1 MAANLKNADFSE
13 HRHLANSFVR
23 ELIFSAITM
32 RNQVYKTAIKLRKE
46 YQHGVKQH
54 LESKEEFSRP
64 LLLNIKLMTWTVQF
78 RWFYYIP
85 ICGKN
90 EMRTVSRKK
99 TTGELKTSDIPD
111 FDPELKE
118 LALELDAYIQG
129 MTLTLKSIYNIMR
142 HVARIIQINDLDVE
156 DFGLSNEDIL
166 HFVLVGDIG
175 NPLLYD
181 NKFILYDILCLENWD
196 SVEEQLSIED
206 NQKAICELMPLSY
219 IKKDG
224 FNYR

>member
-13 HRHLANSFVR
+13 HRDIANRFVR

-32 RNQVYKTAIKLRKE
+32 RNQVYRTAIKLQQE
-46 YQHGVKQH
+46 YQNQVKKH

-64 LLLNIKLMTWTVQF
+64 LLLNIKLKTWTVQF

-85 ICGKN
+85 LCGKN

-118 LALELDAYIQG
+118 LALELDAHIQG

-142 HVARIIQINDLDVE
+142 NVARIIQINNLDVE
-156 DFGLSNEDIL
+156 DFGLSNEDLL
-166 HFVLVGDIG
+166 HLVLVGDIG

-181 NKFILYDILCLENWD
+181 NKFILYDVLCLENWD
-196 SVEEQLSIED
+196 AVKEQLSIED
-206 NQKAICELMPLSY
+206 NQKAISKLMPIPY
-219 IKKDG
+219 IKTYG